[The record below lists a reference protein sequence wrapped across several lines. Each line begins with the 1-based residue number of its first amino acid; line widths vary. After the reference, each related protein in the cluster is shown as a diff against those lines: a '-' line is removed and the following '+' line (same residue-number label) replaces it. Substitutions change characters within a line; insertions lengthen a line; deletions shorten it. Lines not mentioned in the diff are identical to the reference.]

1 MKEKPIFISKKYAND
16 FNNDKYNLSS
26 GYYFRSGEKH
36 DIAIVKYGEKDY
48 LKNTDLAYVVCDKI
62 VDADSISFV
71 YHGEYETWHFKLL
84 NTEAN

>member
-1 MKEKPIFISKKYAND
+1 MSLLKSFA
-16 FNNDKYNLSS
+16 
-26 GYYFRSGEKH
+26 YFRNGEKH
-36 DIAIVKYGEKDY
+36 DIAIVKYVEKDY

-62 VDADSISFV
+62 VDEGYVGFV

>member
-1 MKEKPIFISKKYAND
+1 MKEKTIFISKKYAND

-26 GYYFRSGEKH
+26 GYYFRSGEKP
-36 DIAIVKYGEKDY
+36 DIAIVKYGEQDY

-62 VDADSISFV
+62 VDEGYVGFV

-84 NTEAN
+84 NTGAN

>member
-1 MKEKPIFISKKYAND
+1 MKEKTIFISKKYAND

-48 LKNTDLAYVVCDKI
+48 LKNTEFLEREISSDIFFIKI
-62 VDADSISFV
+62 
-71 YHGEYETWHFKLL
+71 
-84 NTEAN
+84 

>member
-1 MKEKPIFISKKYAND
+1 
-16 FNNDKYNLSS
+16 
-26 GYYFRSGEKH
+26 
-36 DIAIVKYGEKDY
+36 KYGEKDY

-62 VDADSISFV
+62 VDADSIGFV

>member
-1 MKEKPIFISKKYAND
+1 MKEKTIFISKKYAND

-26 GYYFRSGEKH
+26 GYYFRNGKKH

-62 VDADSISFV
+62 VDEGYVGFV

-84 NTEAN
+84 NTGAN

>member
-1 MKEKPIFISKKYAND
+1 MKEKTIFISKKYAND

-26 GYYFRSGEKH
+26 GYYFRSGEK
-36 DIAIVKYGEKDY
+36 DY

-62 VDADSISFV
+62 VDEGYVGFV

>member
-1 MKEKPIFISKKYAND
+1 MKEKTIFISKKYAND

-48 LKNTDLAYVVCDKI
+48 LKNTENLP
-62 VDADSISFV
+62 
-71 YHGEYETWHFKLL
+71 
-84 NTEAN
+84 

>member
-1 MKEKPIFISKKYAND
+1 MKEKTIFISKKYAND

-26 GYYFRSGEKH
+26 GYYFRNGEKH
-36 DIAIVKYGEKDY
+36 DIAIVK
-48 LKNTDLAYVVCDKI
+48 TDLAYVVCDKI
-62 VDADSISFV
+62 VDADSIGFV

>member
-1 MKEKPIFISKKYAND
+1 MRRVKELNLDDKTSERLRLNISN
-16 FNNDKYNLSS
+16 
-26 GYYFRSGEKH
+26 
-36 DIAIVKYGEKDY
+36 VKYGEKDY

-62 VDADSISFV
+62 VDADSIGFV